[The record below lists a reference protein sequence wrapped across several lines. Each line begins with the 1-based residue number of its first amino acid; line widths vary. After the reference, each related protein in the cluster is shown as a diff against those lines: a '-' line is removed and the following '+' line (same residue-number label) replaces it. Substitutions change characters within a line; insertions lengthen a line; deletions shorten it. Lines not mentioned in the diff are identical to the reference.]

1 MFCMNCGQTLPDGAK
16 FCMSCGTPQG
26 AVSPTVSTGSE
37 TLNLYGSHTFVPAMC
52 PNCNAHMKVDSSSKI
67 ARCDNCGT
75 ECLVQ
80 DAIKALTVRGNVQ
93 VGNATINVNGAN
105 TESLLKRAEIML
117 ADGDFQ
123 GAMEKCDSVLD
134 SDPTNAQAYI
144 VMLMAILNVRRE
156 DDLANCQLPFD
167 HNKFYQKA
175 MQFGDEQT
183 KAKLVRYIEIINGRI
198 EAELVGK
205 LRPLKVNDTFYLGS
219 YRGQKL
225 FWRVLFI
232 QDNKLL
238 VISTNSICNMPY
250 NVKVADVTWEDCTLR
265 KWLNNYFI
273 NDSFNN
279 VEKERISP
287 LLLSNGANPKYNTP
301 GGNPTTDKVFLLS
314 FTDIKLYFPKYRQTG
329 SVWWL
334 RSPGFKSHLAG
345 LIDNAGVVNPYGYNV
360 NRSIG
365 VRPAMWLKLD

>member
-1 MFCMNCGQTLPDGAK
+1 MFCMNCGQMLPDGAK

-26 AVSPTVSTGSE
+26 AVAPTVSTGSE
-37 TLNLYGSHTFVPAMC
+37 TLNLNGSHTFVPAMC

-80 DAIKALTVRGNVQ
+80 DAIKALTIRGNVQ

-123 GAMEKCDSVLD
+123 GAMEKCDAVLD

-156 DDLANCQLPFD
+156 DDLAKCELPFD
-167 HNKFYQKA
+167 HNKYYQKA
-175 MQFGDEQT
+175 LEFGDEQT
-183 KAKLVRYIEIINGRI
+183 KAKLVGYIDTIKARI
-198 EAELVGK
+198 KAELLAK
-205 LRPLKVNDTFYLGS
+205 LNALTVNEWFNLGS
-219 YRGQKL
+219 YNGQRL
-225 FWRVLFI
+225 FWKVLNI

-238 VISTNSICNMPY
+238 VINTSSICFLPY
-250 NVKVADVTWEDCTLR
+250 NQKVADVTWEDCTLR
-265 KWLNNYFI
+265 KWLNNDFI
-273 NDSFNN
+273 NLSFSNI
-279 VEKERISP
+279 EKERIIP
-287 LLLSNGANPKYNTP
+287 TLLDNDINPKYKTP

-314 FTDIKLYFPKYRQTG
+314 FKEIKLYFPKFRNSS

-334 RSPGFKSHLAG
+334 RSPGFKPHLAA
-345 LIDNAGVVNPYGYNV
+345 LIDIFGTVDPYGYNV